1 MSHEA
6 DGNLKKIKGSMKE
19 ALGKVAG
26 IDHLEVEGAQE
37 KADGQT
43 QEAKGR
49 KKDAL
54 ERERADATP
63 KTPPDQ

>member
-1 MSHEA
+1 MSDEA
-6 DGNLKKIKGSMKE
+6 AGHLKKIKGSMKE

-37 KADGQT
+37 KEDGRS

-49 KKDAL
+49 KKDAR
-54 ERERADATP
+54 ERELADATP
-63 KTPPDQ
+63 RTPRAK